1 VHSTTAT
8 STSTAGF
15 KDLHGFE
22 ASAERVRFLDQRM
35 RSRLAESL
43 RHIWEQGEGLLQV
56 PSEKFQK
63 FVDNLESQPVSPLA
77 FSLYSDAVLAIEE
90 DDINEASRLLRE
102 MISLPAHPGGTL
114 VSELGDPKQDPTAQR
129 YARLLLDSDPHDSFK
144 FEVFPPPPE
153 VAANCRGL
161 IKDAFDLMDTGD
173 PELAA
178 EIRALLREIV
188 LAAGSLESKAM
199 TFDGAS
205 AFMMWGAIIINA
217 NQPKGELTMVQML
230 AHESSHNLLFGFS
243 TDEPLVENSPDEL
256 FPSPLR
262 MDPRPMDG
270 IYHATFVLA
279 RMHRAV
285 KGLLNSGIL
294 SATQREIAEK
304 DLADNARLFADGIE
318 IVDRFGKLT
327 PLGRIVMEGAKAY
340 MASV

>member
-1 VHSTTAT
+1 VSSAATTAT
-8 STSTAGF
+8 LSAGF
-15 KDLHGFE
+15 KDLHSFVP
-22 ASAERVRFLDQRM
+22 SAERVRFLDQRM

-56 PSEKFQK
+56 SSDKFQK
-63 FVDNLESQPVSPLA
+63 FVNELENRPVSPLA
-77 FSLYSDAVLAIEE
+77 FSFYSDAVLAIEE
-90 DDINEASRLLRE
+90 DDIEEASRLLRE
-102 MISLPAHPGGTL
+102 IINLPKYPGHIL
-114 VSELGDPKQDPTAQR
+114 VNELGDPQQDPIAQR
-129 YARLLLDSDPHDSFK
+129 YASLLLDSDARDSFK
-144 FEVFPPPPE
+144 FEVFPPSRE
-153 VAANCRGL
+153 AAANCRTL
-161 IKDAFDLMDTGD
+161 IQDAFNLLDDGD
-173 PELAA
+173 PDLAA

-188 LAAGSLESKAM
+188 LAAGTLESKAM

-243 TDEPLVENSPDEL
+243 ADEPLVENSPDEL

-285 KGLLNSGIL
+285 KGLLGSGIL
-294 SATQREIAEK
+294 SAKQKEIAEK

-327 PLGRIVMEGAKAY
+327 PLGRVVMDGAKAY
-340 MASV
+340 MAAQ